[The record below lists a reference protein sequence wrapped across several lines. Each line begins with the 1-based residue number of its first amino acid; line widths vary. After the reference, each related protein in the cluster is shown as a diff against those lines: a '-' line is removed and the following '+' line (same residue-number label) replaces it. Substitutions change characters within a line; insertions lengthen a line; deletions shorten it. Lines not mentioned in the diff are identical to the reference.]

1 MNLIKY
7 ITPINLLQEKQKF
20 FFDDKYNPVFKYFWQ
35 SEDAKF
41 VDDGTSKAN
50 LIEAIIENNS
60 EKIIFAAKTHFSIND
75 FEYLD
80 KALQITS
87 VKPEPIGEMKPE
99 DFLTGFS
106 EAFKFL
112 GLDEYTIRVVDDHG
126 FNFRPSV
133 NRKEVA
139 FSKHADFQFFDVES
153 EVRHELAHII
163 RYENGKYNGIKKSSD
178 YILTEEGLATLMA
191 DTGINGFAAEFQ
203 HAAEYVSSKIGL
215 EGSLR
220 DIFNY
225 LKSIGF
231 NDDLAW
237 QRASRHKFGF
247 IDTGKPGDI
256 LKPAI
261 YFSNAEKLKK
271 LSKDEIIRLFVGKIS
286 VSELEN
292 YSEYKGKITLNKLI
306 EFYKF

>member
-7 ITPINLLQEKQKF
+7 ITPINLLEEKQKF
-20 FFDDKYNPVFKYFWQ
+20 FADDKYNPVFKYFWQ
-35 SEDAKF
+35 IEQQDF
-41 VDDGTSKAN
+41 VDDGTLKAQ
-50 LIEAIIENNS
+50 LVKAIIENNP
-60 EKIIFAAKTHFSIND
+60 EKIILAAKAYFGISE
-75 FEYLD
+75 FEFLN
-80 KALQITS
+80 KALQITA
-87 VKPEPIGEMKPE
+87 VKPQPLGEMKPE
-99 DFLTGFS
+99 DFVAGFL
-106 EAFKFL
+106 EAYKAL

-133 NRKEVA
+133 NKKEVV
-139 FSKHADFQFFDVES
+139 FSRHANFQFFDVES

-163 RYENGKYNGIKKSSD
+163 RFENGKFNKIIKSDD
-178 YILTEEGLATLMA
+178 YIQTEEGLATLMS
-191 DTGINGFAAEFQ
+191 DTGGNGHAAEFQ
-203 HAAEYVSSKIGL
+203 HAAEYISSKIGL
-215 EGSLR
+215 DGSLR

-271 LSKDEIIRLFVGKIS
+271 LTKDEIIRLFIGRIS
-286 VSELEN
+286 ASELDN
-292 YSEYKGKITLNKLI
+292 YPEYKGRIVLNKLI
-306 EFYKF
+306 QFYNF